1 MNNKTLRDEYKL
13 VILLAKKDLNSHER
27 EHLVDLLH
35 KNLEWD
41 KVIGMLE
48 MHRVAGIAWLNLKQY
63 FFNEDSNRCSF
74 PRLYKYLKNAYSSQK
89 CRTDEQFK
97 YTSVICESLTENKIE
112 YVLLKGISLS
122 KYIYEDFGLRDFNDN
137 DILVHPNDIE
147 RAKSIILSLG
157 YEQGEYIH
165 HTKIIKP
172 NRKKILVRKLSSH
185 EIVPLVKNVAD
196 SEHFLTQHIIDLH
209 FSVNLMTKNHNI
221 NIIDELFAKKVE
233 VEINSQKIFMLNKES
248 LLIFLAEHFYK
259 EAICYRDVK
268 KHKDLLLYKLC
279 DIYYLLTK
287 EEIDWNSVLAFAKKY
302 NFENQI
308 FFALRYVQKIFDTSS
323 FDWILN
329 SLIVKED
336 TLLNNVYHYDSD
348 NLAFVYS
355 DGNLIERMFDIY
367 KVNKELI
374 NPKM

>member
-1 MNNKTLRDEYKL
+1 
-13 VILLAKKDLNSHER
+13 
-27 EHLVDLLH
+27 
-35 KNLEWD
+35 
-41 KVIGMLE
+41 
-48 MHRVAGIAWLNLKQY
+48 
-63 FFNEDSNRCSF
+63 
-74 PRLYKYLKNAYSSQK
+74 
-89 CRTDEQFK
+89 
-97 YTSVICESLTENKIE
+97 
-112 YVLLKGISLS
+112 
-122 KYIYEDFGLRDFNDN
+122 
-137 DILVHPNDIE
+137 
-147 RAKSIILSLG
+147 IILSLG

-279 DIYYLLTK
+279 DIYYLLT
-287 EEIDWNSVLAFAKKY
+287 
-302 NFENQI
+302 
-308 FFALRYVQKIFDTSS
+308 
-323 FDWILN
+323 
-329 SLIVKED
+329 
-336 TLLNNVYHYDSD
+336 
-348 NLAFVYS
+348 
-355 DGNLIERMFDIY
+355 
-367 KVNKELI
+367 
-374 NPKM
+374 